1 MDQQQEVDTTTKHAG
16 KACFYGNVMM
26 LGRRKNCLVIKLD
39 GGGSKACSAR
49 HLRKTKPGAAR
60 MPLAALDTTPQAA
73 RRRGALV
80 ATAGALMYATASSA
94 GHKLKTNNYV
104 VTTLGG

>member
-73 RRRGALV
+73 RRRRIG
-80 ATAGALMYATASSA
+80 
-94 GHKLKTNNYV
+94 GHRRRADV
-104 VTTLGG
+104 RDGVLGRAQVEDQ